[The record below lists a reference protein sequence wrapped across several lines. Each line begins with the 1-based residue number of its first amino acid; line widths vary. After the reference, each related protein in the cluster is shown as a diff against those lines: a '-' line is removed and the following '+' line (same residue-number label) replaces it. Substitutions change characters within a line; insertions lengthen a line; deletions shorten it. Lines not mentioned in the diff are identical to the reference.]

1 MQLSSS
7 GTYEDLCLMPSL
19 VAEETLSH
27 MVWDFILRLGEVGGD
42 GIFAK
47 KLGGWGGGGMT

>member
-47 KLGGWGGGGMT
+47 KLGGWGGGMT